1 MRITSAS
8 FNHNQPIPDEFAFCV
23 PDPNTHATFGR
34 NRNPQLSW
42 TGVPVEAK
50 SLVLI
55 CVDPDVPS
63 VGDDVNKEGHSV
75 SESLPRCDFY
85 HWVMIDIPVS
95 CKGVAAGECSDGV
108 TPHGKQNPPG
118 PDGSI
123 QGVTNYT
130 DWFAGD
136 KDMGGTYRGYDGPA
150 PPWNDERLH
159 HYHFKLFALDVA
171 NLDVKEG
178 FRGPDVLTAMKGH
191 ILAQTEVVGTYT
203 LNPKMR

>member
-1 MRITSAS
+1 MNITSKS

-23 PDPNTHATFGR
+23 PDPASHVKLGR

-42 TGVPVEAK
+42 TGVPAEAR

-63 VGDDVNKEGHSV
+63 VGTDVNKEGCTV
-75 SESLPRCDFY
+75 KESLRRCDFY
-85 HWVMIDIPVS
+85 HWVVIDIPVS
-95 CKGVAAGECSDGV
+95 CKGVEAGACSDGV
-108 TPHGKQNPPG
+108 TPRGKQNPPG
-118 PDGSI
+118 PKGSK

-136 KDMGGTYRGYDGPA
+136 HDMGGAYHGYDGPA

-159 HYHFKLFALDVA
+159 HYHFRLFALDIA
-171 NLDVKEG
+171 HLDVPSPFG
-178 FRGPDVLTAMKGH
+178 GPEVIKAMNGH
-191 ILAQTEVVGTYT
+191 ILAQAEVVGTYT